1 MPVLPAE
8 AASILRP
15 IVGGQASCQANRSS
29 GHFDKPRHKTEQKD
43 QTDCIAGSGVARIFY
58 SILERIRNLASPTFV
73 RIIRAGNSSCR
84 LLYIKIR
91 HVDNSWLKRSIGVR
105 VASDN

>member
-15 IVGGQASCQANRSS
+15 IVGGQASCQANRS
-29 GHFDKPRHKTEQKD
+29 EQKD